1 MRCDSLIPIVSQR
14 WDKGAIIIINLYNS
28 TMTKVVF
35 PLNRWGN
42 WGQKVTYLA
51 TDHKGGKSQGSHDPM
66 QADLGT
72 WDWNHYG
79 DSGEFLQSL
88 DQHQAWVG
96 LWLQVFSEGAVQVFS
111 EGAASGRKFNAHT
124 SDYKVRKWGLLLA
137 FLLMSSMTLH
147 SPSLKEAK
155 RWRGLFESEQ
165 WNK

>member
-111 EGAASGRKFNAHT
+111 EGAASGRKFNAQTTDTGLISKAGFPYAFSSRPLCSHFN
-124 SDYKVRKWGLLLA
+124 SDLISHYC
-137 FLLMSSMTLH
+137 FQNS
-147 SPSLKEAK
+147 
-155 RWRGLFESEQ
+155 
-165 WNK
+165 